1 LKAHFGNPVQRLT
14 KKDLFAEKPILR
26 FARHIVRGHCYPRS
40 SADCEEWELKHN
52 RWCIMRNKSYL
63 NLEGLTERVTPAVS
77 GISFMGG
84 NLTVRLDSQGGT
96 LTLLGAGNNYKVEFQ
111 GLKAAAAVAI
121 GNASGYN
128 VTGNISILSGNG
140 ADTIFIEPQAAAGTF
155 NVPGSLSIN
164 TGNGD
169 DNISILGDTVAGT
182 AVISG
187 NVTINAGNGADDLSL
202 STGAA
207 TNTLTISGRLNYI
220 GGNGLDTMVSDNGN
234 LEINGLTTLNQ
245 VNTVTLDPDTAA
257 TNTINLV
264 SLQISNPMA
273 ESSVNTITLT
283 GDTTTG
289 DTVTINGSF
298 NYTGNMRNDDIAI
311 DGATI
316 LGNTLLSLY
325 GADTDNTVTLSANA
339 DTALEGNLT
348 IIAGNGADTIAASA
362 ATTTIDGSVIMNLG
376 SGLNSVTLDDGTIA
390 GNMTIYGGNGDDTV
404 NIGSTVAFNINGSL
418 TVSLANTASAAGKNE
433 LQLTDTIVGG
443 SVTYIGGSGI
453 DSVELVGTSTVAN
466 SLSVYMG
473 AGADELSLTD
483 TTVDLGAL
491 FADFGVDLIDD
502 TFTNNSAQ
510 DFDIQIRNFP

>member
-1 LKAHFGNPVQRLT
+1 LKAHFGNPAQRLT
-14 KKDLFAEKPILR
+14 KKELFAEKPILR
-26 FARHIVRGHCYPRS
+26 FARHIVRGHRYARS

-84 NLTVRLDSQGGT
+84 NLTVRLDSQGGA
-96 LTLLGAGNNYKVEFQ
+96 LSILGGTATNQNNYLITFN
-111 GLKAAAAVAI
+111 AAKI
-121 GNASGYN
+121 GNTSGYN
-128 VTGNISILSGNG
+128 VTGSINVISGNG
-140 ADTIFIEPQAAAGTF
+140 NDTINLEPQAAGRAF
-155 NVPGSLSIN
+155 VVPGSLNIN

-169 DNISILGDTVAGT
+169 DNISILGDKVAGT
-182 AVISG
+182 AIISG

-202 STGAA
+202 ATGAA
-207 TNTLTISGRLNYI
+207 TDTLTISGRLNYI
-220 GGNGLDTMVSDNGN
+220 GGNGLDTLVSNNGN

-245 VNTVTLDPDTAA
+245 VNTVTLNPDAAA

-298 NYTGNMRNDDIAI
+298 NYTGNMRDDNIVI

-325 GADTDNTVTLSANA
+325 GADTDNSVTLSSNA
-339 DTALEGNLT
+339 DTVLQGNLT
-348 IIAGNGADTIAASA
+348 IIAGNGADTIAATA
-362 ATTTIDGSVIMNLG
+362 NNTTINGSVTMNLG
-376 SGLNSVTLDDGTIA
+376 SGLNSVTLDDGTIS
-390 GNMTIYGGNGDDTV
+390 GSMTIYGGNGDDTV
-404 NIGSTVAFNINGSL
+404 NIGSTTAFNINGSL